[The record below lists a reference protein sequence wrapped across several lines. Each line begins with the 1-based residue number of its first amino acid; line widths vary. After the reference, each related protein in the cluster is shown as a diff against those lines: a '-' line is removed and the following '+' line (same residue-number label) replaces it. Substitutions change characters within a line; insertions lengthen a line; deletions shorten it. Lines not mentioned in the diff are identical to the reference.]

1 MGALEALL
9 CLRIAV
15 AALCWQPGEA
25 AAGWPWPRCLR
36 AAGTGAGA
44 LLGPLPRDL
53 GHAGPVVVRLL
64 GGDPQRGEL
73 ARRPLC
79 SPQVGAPPA
88 SPRGTPGPCCHLILP
103 VGQGQ
108 AGAGGGC
115 SWFSATPHSQPPA
128 GVCLSSSSASPGS
141 TLGAHRAR
149 LCRACGETEAR
160 GMAWFAR
167 VANQGQSQDPGAQ
180 APRSGCAPHL
190 CGTGADARTLPRGRL
205 RPCARGRAARLPS
218 HTAGCTALPGSCRA
232 P

>member
-1 MGALEALL
+1 MGAVEALL

-73 ARRPLC
+73 ARRLLC

-88 SPRGTPGPCCHLILP
+88 SPRGTPGPCCHLALP

-108 AGAGGGC
+108 PGVGGGC
-115 SWFSATPHSQPPA
+115 SWFSATPRSQPPA
-128 GVCLSSSSASPGS
+128 CVCLSSSSASPGS

-160 GMAWFAR
+160 GMAW
-167 VANQGQSQDPGAQ
+167 
-180 APRSGCAPHL
+180 
-190 CGTGADARTLPRGRL
+190 RT
-205 RPCARGRAARLPS
+205 RGRARIQVLRPQGRAVPPIHVGRGPMPAPFPVSGCVPVPAAGQLGCPR
-218 HTAGCTALPGSCRA
+218 TQLGCTALPGSCRA